1 MADIAIKKADLQKLL
16 NALFHLDNQYLELSV
31 DEDEDLVKGEEASTW
46 LEYYRSN
53 DNQSDP
59 DQIFHFMR
67 DDDGNSHLN
76 SFEANIDGLK
86 EALVSHSELQ
96 SQYSD
101 DEYISYLTNFVNNLK
116 EDEIKIIPEKILKT
130 FKQVSKPLKGEE
142 LLKRLSELP
151 KDASKADQVRACG
164 YFVESEDGTQKA
176 QFMEFYSAFVD
187 AKEFNLDD

>member
-1 MADIAIKKADLQKLL
+1 MADIEIKKADLQKLL

-53 DNQSDP
+53 DNQSAP

-164 YFVESEDGTQKA
+164 YFVENEDGTQKA
-176 QFMEFYSAFVD
+176 QFMEFYSALLD

>member
-1 MADIAIKKADLQKLL
+1 
-16 NALFHLDNQYLELSV
+16 
-31 DEDEDLVKGEEASTW
+31 
-46 LEYYRSN
+46 
-53 DNQSDP
+53 
-59 DQIFHFMR
+59 MR

-151 KDASKADQVRACG
+151 KDASKADQIRACG

-176 QFMEFYSAFVD
+176 QFMEFYSALLD

>member
-1 MADIAIKKADLQKLL
+1 MADIEIKKADLQKLL

-176 QFMEFYSAFVD
+176 QFMEFYSALLD
-187 AKEFNLDD
+187 AKELNLDD

>member
-1 MADIAIKKADLQKLL
+1 MADIEIKKADLQKLL

-176 QFMEFYSAFVD
+176 QFMEFYSALLD

>member
-1 MADIAIKKADLQKLL
+1 MADIEIKKADLQKLL
-16 NALFHLDNQYLELSV
+16 NALFHFENQYLELPV

-46 LEYYRSN
+46 LEYYRSS
-53 DNQSDP
+53 DNQSAP

-176 QFMEFYSAFVD
+176 QFMEFYSALLD

>member
-1 MADIAIKKADLQKLL
+1 MADIEIKKADLQKLL

-59 DQIFHFMR
+59 DQLFLFMR
-67 DDDGNSHLN
+67 EDDGNSLLN

-151 KDASKADQVRACG
+151 KDSSKADQVRACG

-176 QFMEFYSAFVD
+176 QFMEFYSALLD
-187 AKEFNLDD
+187 AKEFNLD

>member
-1 MADIAIKKADLQKLL
+1 MAEIEIKKADLQKLL

-31 DEDEDLVKGEEASTW
+31 DEDEDLVKGEEAATW

-53 DNQSDP
+53 DNQSAP

-164 YFVESEDGTQKA
+164 YFIESEDGTQKA
-176 QFMEFYSAFVD
+176 QFMEFYSALLD

>member
-1 MADIAIKKADLQKLL
+1 MADIEIKKADLQKLL

-142 LLKRLSELP
+142 LLKRLSELR

-176 QFMEFYSAFVD
+176 QFMEFYSALLD

>member
-1 MADIAIKKADLQKLL
+1 MADIEIKKADLQKLL

-164 YFVESEDGTQKA
+164 YFIESEDGTQKA
-176 QFMEFYSAFVD
+176 QFMEFYSALLD

>member
-1 MADIAIKKADLQKLL
+1 MADIEIKKADLQKLL

-46 LEYYRSN
+46 LKYYRSN

-176 QFMEFYSAFVD
+176 QFMEFYSALLD

>member
-1 MADIAIKKADLQKLL
+1 MADIEIKKADLQKLL

-53 DNQSDP
+53 DNQSAP

-164 YFVESEDGTQKA
+164 YFIESEDGTQKA
-176 QFMEFYSAFVD
+176 QFMEFYSALLD

>member
-1 MADIAIKKADLQKLL
+1 MADIEIKKADLQKLL

-53 DNQSDP
+53 DNQIDP

-142 LLKRLSELP
+142 LLKRVSELP

-176 QFMEFYSAFVD
+176 QFMEFYSALLD

>member
-1 MADIAIKKADLQKLL
+1 MADIEIKKADLQKLL

-164 YFVESEDGTQKA
+164 YFIESEDGTQKA
-176 QFMEFYSAFVD
+176 QFMEFYSALLD
-187 AKEFNLDD
+187 AKGNLLEE